1 MKGIDGLSFEVAFTE
16 LEQAVQKLELGELT
30 LDESMALFER
40 GQALA
45 TRCQE
50 QLDAA
55 DLKIEGLL
63 TVPRQTSAEE

>member
-1 MKGIDGLSFEVAFTE
+1 
-16 LEQAVQKLELGELT
+16 
-30 LDESMALFER
+30 MALFER

-55 DLKIEGLL
+55 ELKIEGLL
-63 TVPRQTSAEE
+63 AVPRHVDAEE